1 MDVMWD
7 VTRTGRHALSG
18 VAGAHDGAQAE
29 RVRTTVRRS
38 SSPTTGTPGMRIPSA
53 PRRCAVLILT
63 ATAADTVRQL
73 MASARAA
80 AEPHAGVRISAAKAR
95 AADTSVD
102 ITLVDEPETT
112 DRTVEEAGARV
123 FVDEGAAEFL
133 QDKVLDAAVD
143 ARGVR
148 FTILAQKSGAQ
159 GQGEWAT

>member
-1 MDVMWD
+1 MPP
-7 VTRTGRHALSG
+7 TR
-18 VAGAHDGAQAE
+18 
-29 RVRTTVRRS
+29 RRS
-38 SSPTTGTPGMRIPSA
+38 PFVVPDGGYARPEDSLA

-80 AEPHAGVRISAAKAR
+80 AEPHAGVRISAA
-95 AADTSVD
+95 ADTSVD

-123 FVDEGAAEFL
+123 FVDEGTAEFL

-148 FTILAQKSGAQ
+148 FTIFAQRSGAR
-159 GQGEWAT
+159 GEGERAT

>member
-1 MDVMWD
+1 MTEPSRARAYDGETFVVPD
-7 VTRTGRHALSG
+7 DGYARPEESLS
-18 VAGAHDGAQAE
+18 
-29 RVRTTVRRS
+29 
-38 SSPTTGTPGMRIPSA
+38 

-63 ATAADTVRQL
+63 ATAADAVRQL

-123 FVDEGAAEFL
+123 FVDEGTVEFL

-148 FTILAQKSGAQ
+148 FTILAQRSGAR
-159 GQGEWAT
+159 GKGEWAT

>member
-1 MDVMWD
+1 M
-7 VTRTGRHALSG
+7 
-18 VAGAHDGAQAE
+18 
-29 RVRTTVRRS
+29 
-38 SSPTTGTPGMRIPSA
+38 
-53 PRRCAVLILT
+53 LILT

-112 DRTVEEAGARV
+112 DRTVEEAEARV

-148 FTILAQKSGAQ
+148 FTIRAQ